1 MKPNDKRSVTT
12 MKDVTKIRFLV
23 LAAVATV
30 TMLAPAAAT
39 AQGRPTRAEVMTA
52 VAQLHQAQMAFFKR
66 YATDDKLAGQFDAA
80 LGAKNYDAAAALAA
94 QATGVPRANI
104 EVSAPQGTKPVGITT
119 PSVDGVQLAAFTV
132 RGHGPSAEEG
142 VAPAERMPTTGKICF
157 ELVLVWGC
165 ISW

>member
-1 MKPNDKRSVTT
+1 MDERSVT
-12 MKDVTKIRFLV
+12 MKDITKFRFLV

-94 QATGVPRANI
+94 QATGVPRSNI

-119 PSVDGVQLAAFTV
+119 PNAEGVQLAAFTV
-132 RGHGPSAEEG
+132 RSHGSSAEED

-157 ELVLVWGC
+157 NLLVVSGC
-165 ISW
+165 VAW